1 MGWGQGDL
9 NPHSTCVPT
18 DFKSGAST
26 DSAMPPSPD
35 ILDLGHLSLHLGLS
49 GPLKPTPSG
58 DAVRTAGLRGGAWH
72 LPGRCS
78 SSALRLDQ
86 SALVPHEQ
94 VRTFRGLRTRVPV
107 LSGNDRVC
115 SLHQPPL
122 ERSGRGLS

>member
-49 GPLKPTPSG
+49 GPPKPTPPG
-58 DAVRTAGLRGGAWH
+58 NVVRAAGLRGGTWH
-72 LPGRCS
+72 VLNRRS
-78 SSALRLDQ
+78 SRALRLDQ

-94 VRTFRGLRTRVPV
+94 A
-107 LSGNDRVC
+107 
-115 SLHQPPL
+115 
-122 ERSGRGLS
+122 